1 MMYKSVHLVYKAV
14 HTQKCA
20 LTYNC
25 VHKEG
30 IMETQERRECM

>member
-1 MMYKSVHLVYKAV
+1 MYKSVHLVYKAV
-14 HTQKCA
+14 HAQKCA

-30 IMETQERRECM
+30 ITKTQEKREYM